1 MAILDTV
8 KKALLIPL
16 EETYADS
23 ELISHIEACQE
34 LLKSVGIDATIV
46 SNLESP
52 LVESLILI
60 YCKTFFGFKN
70 DGSVKELPKSFE
82 MLLTQLAFTKGQGSA
97 DVS

>member
-8 KKALLIPL
+8 KKSLLIPL
-16 EETYADS
+16 EESYADS
-23 ELISHIEACQE
+23 ELVLYISACKNLVISSGVDAAVVNAEA
-34 LLKSVGIDATIV
+34 
-46 SNLESP
+46 NP
-52 LVESLILI
+52 MVEALILI

-82 MLLTQLAFTKGQGSA
+82 MLLTQLALTKGSTA